1 MTVKLPIPVFAAE
14 VKNLTAVGGAAPA
27 GIVVGGG
34 KLIEFVGFVHVPV
47 AHTAE
52 RFRIFEASVDSVFGD
67 APPVENWVEVT
78 VRFQPA
84 PEPVASITEKG
95 NA

>member
-1 MTVKLPIPVFAAE
+1 MTVKLPMPVFAAE
-14 VKNLTAVGGAAPA
+14 VKNSTAVGGAAPA
-27 GIVVGGG
+27 GIVLGGG
-34 KLIEFVGFVHVPV
+34 KLSEFVGFVQVPV

-52 RFRIFEASVDSVFGD
+52 RCRIFEAPVGRVFGD
-67 APPVENWVEVT
+67 APPVENWVDVI

-84 PEPVASITEKG
+84 PDPVASITDSG